1 MTTKLLGEYR
11 RNDKKI
17 IQEKLQNQ
25 LENEINEMNQIDQ
38 SNDKSK
44 KNWID
49 SNQFGYQLKL
59 NAVQLSQAVEIE
71 VASWDHYD

>member
-1 MTTKLLGEYR
+1 LTTKLLGEYR

>member
-1 MTTKLLGEYR
+1 LTTKLLEEYR